1 MSGSLREALARLGWL
16 SDQTV
21 TLPSTFFGRG
31 PRSLRRLVAGTSDP
45 QVSFWE
51 FIGNALSKPDDSLA
65 PSAQGVA
72 TDGERWFVGSNRNR
86 IFPTFSPGAIGVYAF
101 DGRKLAEVE
110 PSSAVLTEIGRL
122 AKDWPSDAD
131 LHFGPPF
138 WTNGTLLV
146 PVQRPDGVWVL
157 TDSLSRQDWWPDP
170 APESLYSWIAL
181 EPGSGLLYSSVF
193 ERPEK
198 LAALRWRTL
207 ERVPEADI
215 RLDTGEPFID
225 HVQGGVFTHS
235 GRVLLACNDP
245 PLLVCVS
252 ALTGHRFGSLQLRS
266 IVDEVE
272 GLTIAAVPVQ
282 DRSGHRRIA
291 HIHILDAVTNNVPI
305 LDDDDDFY
313 VRSYAAIRPDDL

>member
-1 MSGSLREALARLGWL
+1 MSGSLREALGRLGWP
-16 SDQTV
+16 SDRTV
-21 TLPSTFFGRG
+21 SLPSTFFERG
-31 PRSLRRLVAGTSDP
+31 PRSLRRLVAGTNDP
-45 QVSFWE
+45 QVSSWE
-51 FIGNALSKPDDSLA
+51 FIGNALSKPGDSLA

-72 TDGERWFVGSNRNR
+72 TDGERWFVGTNRNR
-86 IFPTFSPGAIGVYAF
+86 IYPTFSPGAIGVYAF

-110 PSSAVLTEIGRL
+110 PSSAVLTEISRL
-122 AKDWPSDAD
+122 AEDWPGEAD

-157 TDSLSRQDWWPDP
+157 TDSLSQQEWWPDP
-170 APESLYSWIAL
+170 APENLYSWLAL

-193 ERPEK
+193 DRPHK

-215 RLDTGEPFID
+215 PLDRWEPFID
-225 HVQGGVFTHS
+225 HVQGGVFTPS

-245 PLLVCVS
+245 PLLICVS

-266 IVDEVE
+266 IAEEVE
-272 GLTIAAVPVQ
+272 GLTIVAVPVH
-282 DRSGHRRIA
+282 DGRGHRRIA
-291 HIHILDAVTNNVPI
+291 DVHILDAVTNNVPI

-313 VRSYAAIRPDDL
+313 VRGYAATRPDDL